1 MSNAAAVLGAIRREG
16 PLSRA
21 AIAELTSLSMPT
33 VSRQVTALA
42 EARLVRDAP
51 DLARAG
57 AVGRPRVPV
66 DIDDSVLAACGVHIG
81 VRTTTFGIVDLRGRL
96 VGSEKIP
103 TPRGS
108 AEDGLAFLAAKVRA
122 FLRRWRERR
131 VVGLG
136 LATGGQVDI
145 ARGLITHDR
154 LGWHRAPAQAVLARG
169 TGLPVHVDGHVPAM
183 AHAELLFGEGKQYPS
198 LLYFYARQVVGA
210 ALVVNGVLHR
220 GPGQAGSVAHL
231 PVGGDVRCACGR
243 TGCLE
248 ATVNDQTDRGALAE
262 RAATMG
268 RAVAILRDVVN
279 PDQVVLGGQNITDA
293 PEHLATL
300 LHAFAATTALPGTD
314 LVTVTRF
321 GPDVQA
327 VAACTGVL
335 ADIFA
340 DPTPL
345 MA

>member
-1 MSNAAAVLGAIRREG
+1 MSNAAAVLAAIRREG

-33 VSRQVTALA
+33 VSRQVAALT
-42 EARLVRDAP
+42 EARLVRDVP
-51 DLARAG
+51 DLARVG

-66 DIDDSVLAACGVHIG
+66 DIDDTVLAACGVHVG
-81 VRTTTFGIVDLRGRL
+81 VRTTTFGLVDLRGRL
-96 VGSEKIP
+96 VGSERVP
-103 TPRGS
+103 TSRGS

-122 FLRRWRERR
+122 FLRRWRDRR

-136 LATGGQVDI
+136 LATGGQVDV
-145 ARGLITHDR
+145 ARGLVTHDR
-154 LGWHRAPAQAVLARG
+154 LGWHRVPAGTVLSRG

-210 ALVVNGVLHR
+210 AIVVDGVLHR
-220 GPGQAGSVAHL
+220 GPGQAGTIAHL
-231 PVGGDVRCACGR
+231 PTGGDVRCPCGR
-243 TGCLE
+243 SGCLE
-248 ATVNDQTDRGALAE
+248 ATINAQTDRGAFGE

-268 RAVAILRDVVN
+268 RAVAILRDLVN
-279 PDQVVLGGQNITDA
+279 PDHVVLGGQNITDA

-300 LHAFAATTALPGTD
+300 LHTFAATTALPGTD

-335 ADIFA
+335 AGVYT

>member
-1 MSNAAAVLGAIRREG
+1 MSNAAAVLAAIRREG

-33 VSRQVTALA
+33 VSRQVAALA
-42 EARLVRDAP
+42 EARLVRDVP
-51 DLARAG
+51 DLARSG

-66 DIDDSVLAACGVHIG
+66 DVDGELVAACGVHVG
-81 VRTTTFGIVDLRGRL
+81 VRTTTFGLVDLRGGL
-96 VGSEKIP
+96 IGSERVA

-122 FLRRWRERR
+122 FLRRWRDRR
-131 VVGLG
+131 IVGLG
-136 LATGGQVDI
+136 LATGGQVDV
-145 ARGLITHDR
+145 ASGLVTHER
-154 LGWHRAPAQAVLARG
+154 LGWHHVPAAAVLSRA
-169 TGLPVHVDGHVPAM
+169 TGLAVHVDGHVPAM
-183 AHAELLFGEGKQYPS
+183 AHAELLFGEGKQYRS

-210 ALVVNGVLHR
+210 AIVVDGVLHR

-231 PVGGDVRCACGR
+231 PVGSAVRCPCGR

-248 ATVNDQTDRGALAE
+248 ATVNAQTDAGALAD

-268 RAVAILRDVVN
+268 RAVAILRDLVN

-335 ADIFA
+335 ANLYA

-345 MA
+345 MS